1 MKVVDELSPSSPPVA
16 TARLLLSCPDQRGLV
31 ARVADFVWKM
41 GGDIVH
47 ADQHTD
53 EQAEVFFQC
62 VEFRMDEV
70 TEDRDQMRQRF
81 SRLAS
86 EMQMQWSLR
95 FSDDPR
101 RVAIMVSHQGH
112 CLYDLL
118 ARWSAGEL
126 PCEMVAVISNWPD
139 HSDAAQHFGLPY
151 FELPVESGTR
161 DEQEPALLRVLVDHD
176 IELVVLARYMRILSP
191 LIIEPYRNRII
202 NIHHS
207 FLPAFAGGR
216 PYAQAHARG
225 VKLIG
230 ATAHY
235 ATEDLDEGPI
245 IDQGVTRITHRD
257 SVADL
262 TRKGRD
268 LETAVLARAVRAHL
282 TDRILPYRNKTVV
295 FD

>member
-1 MKVVDELSPSSPPVA
+1 M
-16 TARLLLSCPDQRGLV
+16 
-31 ARVADFVWKM
+31 ADFVWRI

-53 EQAEVFFQC
+53 EQAEVFFQR
-62 VEFRMDEV
+62 VEFRLDGIDV
-70 TEDRDQMRQRF
+70 DRVRLEERF
-81 SRLAS
+81 SQLAS
-86 EMQMQWSLR
+86 DLSMTWRLR
-95 FSDDPR
+95 FSDQPQ
-101 RVAIMVSHQGH
+101 RVAVMVSRQGH

-126 PCEMVAVISNWPD
+126 PCEMAAVISNWPD
-139 HSDAAQHFGLPY
+139 HADAAKHFGLPY
-151 FELPVESGTR
+151 FELPAGPDDVAQ
-161 DEQEPALLRVLVDHD
+161 QEDAVLDLLRRHAVD
-176 IELVVLARYMRILSP
+176 LVVLARYMRVLSP
-191 LIIEPYRNRII
+191 RIIEPYRHRII

-245 IDQGVTRITHRD
+245 IEQDVARVSHRD
-257 SVADL
+257 SIADL
-262 TRKGRD
+262 ARKGRD

-282 TDRILPYRNKTVV
+282 TDRILLYGNKTVV